1 MANVTFGT
9 LEALGPEHEFS
20 LVDGNLHPL
29 PIVDMI
35 IKELNGR
42 IVNYVRLESF
52 TFGKELQS
60 HVAEFKA
67 NVPFYSPETFEEN
80 MQGAVLEIADFVEK
94 KHDAQ
99 LLGTG
104 MHPLLRLEEAKV
116 WSHRDRK
123 IYEALSRIFN
133 FHQHGWL
140 NIQAFQLNLSYGSE
154 KEAILLHNALA
165 NLLPYIPAISASS
178 PIYESKISEYTD
190 SRLHFYRINQK
201 EIPSMTGNIISEYV
215 NSFKEYRQIVLDK
228 YTEELQKL
236 KAPECLLNKEW
247 LNSRGAVFRFDRKAI
262 EVRIMDEQ
270 ECIKA
275 DVALSCFI
283 RASLRGMLSR
293 REPHLPRE
301 VLIEDLNSIIKDGLE
316 AKVQHP
322 RGPTARDVCK
332 YYFRMALES
341 ASLEEKKYLPI
352 IKKRIEEG
360 NLSNLIRRDVLK
372 KAQKTDLGEA
382 ILSIYLRL
390 VENLIE
396 NKVYF

>member
-1 MANVTFGT
+1 
-9 LEALGPEHEFS
+9 LEVLGPEHEFS

-29 PIVDMI
+29 PIVDMV

-42 IVNYVRLESF
+42 IANYARLKSY

-67 NVPFYSPETFEEN
+67 NVPFYSPEAFEEN
-80 MQGAVLEIADFVEK
+80 MQRAVLEIADFIGR
-94 KHDAQ
+94 KHDAK

-133 FHQHGWL
+133 FYQHGWL
-140 NIQAFQLNLSYGSE
+140 NIQAFQLNLSYGNE
-154 KEAILLHNALA
+154 KEAIQLHNALA
-165 NLLPYIPAISASS
+165 NLLPYVPAISASS
-178 PIYESKISEYTD
+178 PVYESKISEYID

-201 EIPSMTGNIISEYV
+201 EIPSITGNIIPEYI
-215 NSFKEYRQIVLDK
+215 NSFKEYRQITINK

-236 KAPECLLNKEW
+236 NASEGLLNKEW

-262 EVRIMDEQ
+262 EIRIMDEQ

-283 RASLRGMLSR
+283 RAGLRGMLSQR
-293 REPHLPRE
+293 VPYLPRE
-301 VLIEDLNSIIKDGLE
+301 ALIEDLNSVIRDGLE

-322 RGPTARDVCK
+322 MGPTARDVCR
-332 YYFRMALES
+332 YYFRIALEN
-341 ASLEEKKYLPI
+341 ASVEEKTYLPI
-352 IKKRIEEG
+352 VSKRIEEG
-360 NLSNLIRRDVLK
+360 SLSGLIRRDVLK
-372 KAQKTDLGEA
+372 KAQKTDLREA
-382 ILSIYLRL
+382 ILSVYLRL
-390 VENLIE
+390 VENLTE
-396 NKVYF
+396 NEVYS

>member
-1 MANVTFGT
+1 MV
-9 LEALGPEHEFS
+9 
-20 LVDGNLHPL
+20 
-29 PIVDMI
+29 

-42 IVNYVRLESF
+42 IANYARLKSY

-67 NVPFYSPETFEEN
+67 NMPFYSPKTFEEN
-80 MQGAVLEIADFVEK
+80 MQRAVLEIADFIER
-94 KHDAQ
+94 KHDAK

-123 IYEALSRIFN
+123 IYEALSRVFN
-133 FHQHGWL
+133 FYQHGWL
-140 NIQAFQLNLSYGSE
+140 NIQAFQLNLSYGNE
-154 KEAILLHNALA
+154 KEAIQLHNALA
-165 NLLPYIPAISASS
+165 NLLAYVPAISASS
-178 PIYESKISEYTD
+178 PVYESKISEYTD
-190 SRLHFYRINQK
+190 SRLHLYRINQK
-201 EIPSMTGNIISEYV
+201 EIPSITGNIIPEYV
-215 NSFKEYRQIVLDK
+215 NSFKEYRQITISK

-236 KAPECLLNKEW
+236 NAPECLLNKEW

-262 EVRIMDEQ
+262 EIRIMDEQ

-283 RASLRGMLSR
+283 RASLRGMFSQGM
-293 REPHLPRE
+293 PYLPRE

-332 YYFRMALES
+332 YYFRIALEN
-341 ASLEEKKYLPI
+341 ASVEEKTYLPI
-352 IKKRIEEG
+352 VIKRIEEG
-360 NLSNLIRRDVLK
+360 SLSDLIRRDVTK
-372 KAQKTDLGEA
+372 KAQKTDLREA
-382 ILSIYLRL
+382 ILSVYLRL
-390 VENLIE
+390 VENLTE
-396 NKVYF
+396 NEVYS

>member
-1 MANVTFGT
+1 
-9 LEALGPEHEFS
+9 LEVLGPEHEFS
-20 LVDGNLHPL
+20 LVDGNLYPL
-29 PIVDMI
+29 PIVDTM

-42 IVNYVRLESF
+42 IVNCVRLKGF

-80 MQGAVLEIADFVEK
+80 MQKAALEIADFVER

-133 FHQHGWL
+133 FYQHGWL
-140 NIQAFQLNLSYGSE
+140 NIQAFQLNLSYGNE
-154 KEAILLHNALA
+154 KEAVQLHKVLA

-178 PIYESKISEYTD
+178 PIYESKISEYAD

-201 EIPSMTGNIISEYV
+201 EIPSMTGNIIPEYV
-215 NSFKEYRQIVLDK
+215 RSFKEYRQITVNR
-228 YTEELQKL
+228 YTGELQKL
-236 KAPECLLNKEW
+236 NAPGCLLNKEW

-262 EVRIMDEQ
+262 EIRIMDEQ

-283 RASLRGMLSR
+283 RACLRGMLLQS
-293 REPHLPRE
+293 EPYLPRK
-301 VLIEDLNSIIKDGLE
+301 VLIEDLKSVIKDGLE

-322 RGPTARDVCK
+322 RGPTARDVCR
-332 YYFRMALES
+332 YYFRIALEN
-341 ASLEEKKYLPI
+341 ASVEEKTYLPI
-352 IKKRIEEG
+352 VRKRIEEG
-360 NLSNLIRRDVLK
+360 SLSNLIRRDVLK

-382 ILSIYLRL
+382 ILGIYSKLAKNLR
-390 VENLIE
+390 ENE
-396 NKVYF
+396 VYF

>member
-1 MANVTFGT
+1 
-9 LEALGPEHEFS
+9 LEVLGPEHEFS

-29 PIVDMI
+29 PIVDAV
-35 IKELNGR
+35 IKELNGC
-42 IVNYVRLESF
+42 IVNYVRLKSF

-67 NVPFYSPETFEEN
+67 NMPFYSPETFEEN
-80 MQGAVLEIADFVEK
+80 MQKAVLEIADFVER

-104 MHPLLRLEEAKV
+104 MHPLLRLGDAKV

-133 FHQHGWL
+133 FYQHGWL
-140 NIQAFQLNLSYGSE
+140 NIQAFQLNLSYGKE
-154 KEAILLHNALA
+154 KEAIQLHNALV
-165 NLLPYIPAISASS
+165 NLLPYVPAISASS
-178 PIYESKISEYTD
+178 PVYESKISEYSD
-190 SRLHFYRINQK
+190 SRLHFYQINQK
-201 EIPSMTGNIISEYV
+201 EIPSMTGNIIPEYV
-215 NSFKEYRQIVLDK
+215 NSFKEYRQITINN

-236 KAPECLLNKEW
+236 NAPECLLNKEW

-262 EVRIMDEQ
+262 EIRIMDEQ

-283 RASLRGMLSR
+283 RASLRGMLFQ
-293 REPHLPRE
+293 REPYLPHE
-301 VLIEDLNSIIKDGLE
+301 ILIQDLNSVIKDGLE

-322 RGPTARDVCK
+322 KGPKARDVCK
-332 YYFRMALES
+332 YYFRIALEN
-341 ASLEEKKYLPI
+341 ASVEEKTYLPI
-352 IKKRIEEG
+352 VGKRIEEDS
-360 NLSNLIRRDVLK
+360 LSGLIRRDIMK

-382 ILSIYLRL
+382 ILSIYLKL
-390 VENLIE
+390 TENLRE
-396 NKVYF
+396 NEVYS

>member
-1 MANVTFGT
+1 
-9 LEALGPEHEFS
+9 LEVLGPEHEFS
-20 LVDGNLHPL
+20 LVNENLRPL
-29 PIVDMI
+29 PIVDTV

-42 IVNYVRLESF
+42 IVNYVRLKSF

-67 NVPFYSPETFEEN
+67 NVPFHSPVTFEEN
-80 MQGAVLEIADFVEK
+80 MQGAVLEIVDFLER

-99 LLGTG
+99 FLGTG

-133 FHQHGWL
+133 FYQHGWL
-140 NIQAFQLNLSYGSE
+140 NLQAFQLNLSYGNE
-154 KEAILLHNALA
+154 KEAIQLHNALA

-178 PIYESKISEYTD
+178 PVYESKISEYTN

-201 EIPSMTGNIISEYV
+201 EIPSMTGDIIPEYV
-215 NSFKEYRQIVLDK
+215 SSFEEYRQSIINK
-228 YTEELQKL
+228 YTENLQKL
-236 KAPECLLNKEW
+236 DAPELLLNKEW

-262 EVRIMDEQ
+262 EIRIMDEQ

-283 RASLRGMLSR
+283 RASLRGMLPQ
-293 REPHLPRE
+293 REPYLPRGA
-301 VLIEDLNSIIKDGLE
+301 LIEDLNSVIKDGLE

-332 YYFRMALES
+332 YYFRIALEN
-341 ASLEEKKYLPI
+341 ASIEEKAYLPI
-352 IKKRIEEG
+352 VRKRIEEG

-382 ILSIYLRL
+382 ILSTYLKLAKNLR
-390 VENLIE
+390 ENE
-396 NKVYF
+396 VYS

>member
-1 MANVTFGT
+1 M
-9 LEALGPEHEFS
+9 
-20 LVDGNLHPL
+20 
-29 PIVDMI
+29 PIVDTV

-42 IVNYVRLESF
+42 VVNCIRFKSF
-52 TFGKELQS
+52 SFGKELQS

-67 NVPFYSPETFEEN
+67 NRPFCSPKVFEEN
-80 MQGAVLEIADFVEK
+80 MQRAILEISEFLER
-94 KHDAQ
+94 KHDAR

-133 FHQHGWL
+133 FYQHSWL
-140 NIQAFQLNLSYGSE
+140 NIQAFQLNLSYGNE
-154 KEAILLHNALA
+154 KEAIQLHNALA
-165 NLLPYIPAISASS
+165 NLLPYVPAISASS
-178 PIYESKISEYTD
+178 PVYESKIREYAD

-201 EIPSMTGNIISEYV
+201 EIPSITGNIIPEYV
-215 NSFKEYRQIVLDK
+215 NSFKEYRQITINR
-228 YTEELQKL
+228 YTEELEKL
-236 KAPECLLNKEW
+236 DAPEWVLNKEW

-283 RASLRGMLSR
+283 RASLRGMLSQ
-293 REPHLPRE
+293 REPYLPRD
-301 VLIEDLNSIIKDGLE
+301 VLIADLNSVIKDGLE

-322 RGPTARDVCK
+322 RGPTARDVCR
-332 YYFRMALES
+332 YYFRIALEN
-341 ASLEEKKYLPI
+341 ASVEEKTYLPI
-352 IKKRIEEG
+352 VGKRIDEG
-360 NLSNLIRRDVLK
+360 SLSNLIRRDVLK

-382 ILSIYLRL
+382 ILSIYLKL
-390 VENLIE
+390 VENLRE
-396 NKVYF
+396 NEVYS

>member
-1 MANVTFGT
+1 
-9 LEALGPEHEFS
+9 LEVLGPEHEFS

-29 PIVDMI
+29 PIVDMV

-42 IVNYVRLESF
+42 IANYARLKSY

-67 NVPFYSPETFEEN
+67 NVPFYSPEAFEEN
-80 MQGAVLEIADFVEK
+80 MQRAVLEIADFIGR
-94 KHDAQ
+94 KHDAK

-133 FHQHGWL
+133 FYQHGWL
-140 NIQAFQLNLSYGSE
+140 NIQAFQLNLSYGNE
-154 KEAILLHNALA
+154 KEAIQLHNALA
-165 NLLPYIPAISASS
+165 NLLPYVPAISASS
-178 PIYESKISEYTD
+178 PVYESKISEYID

-201 EIPSMTGNIISEYV
+201 EIPSITGNIIPEYI
-215 NSFKEYRQIVLDK
+215 NSFKEYRQITINK

-236 KAPECLLNKEW
+236 NASEGLLNKEW

-262 EVRIMDEQ
+262 EIRIMDEQ

-283 RASLRGMLSR
+283 RAGLRGMLSQR
-293 REPHLPRE
+293 VPYLPRE
-301 VLIEDLNSIIKDGLE
+301 ALIEDLNSVIRDGLE

-322 RGPTARDVCK
+322 MGPTARDACK
-332 YYFRMALES
+332 YYFRIALEN
-341 ASLEEKKYLPI
+341 ASVEEKTYLPI
-352 IKKRIEEG
+352 VSKRIEEG
-360 NLSNLIRRDVLK
+360 SLSGLIRRDVLK
-372 KAQKTDLGEA
+372 KAQKTDLREA
-382 ILSIYLRL
+382 ILSVYLRL
-390 VENLIE
+390 VENLTE
-396 NKVYF
+396 NEVYS